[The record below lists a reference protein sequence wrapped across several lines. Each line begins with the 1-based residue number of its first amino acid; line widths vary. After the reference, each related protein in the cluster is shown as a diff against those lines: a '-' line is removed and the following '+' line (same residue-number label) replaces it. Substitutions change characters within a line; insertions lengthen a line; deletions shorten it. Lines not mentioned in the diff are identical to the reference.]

1 VKCSD
6 VCRPKE
12 SGGLGIKNLRMVG
25 TIDKIEA
32 ALTNF
37 KGFTLEI
44 GFDGKVL

>member
-1 VKCSD
+1 
-6 VCRPKE
+6 
-12 SGGLGIKNLRMVG
+12 MVG